1 MSLVQRL
8 IEDPLLADVLV
19 STAHDTPAEAA
30 EASRLENLQSLVRD
44 PQRLR
49 EVIAANI
56 EKQLWHPGQRKRKHE
71 EVEGVEEE
79 EYPKY
84 QVVAVPDGYPTHPQ
98 EVKLLAELYYL
109 TQTLPLTKLLP
120 SSHKVLMTDNFE
132 LALLEGKIAVLYLR
146 IEELKRQ
153 GKWSLRQPQR
163 HYDPFTYVKKNK
175 KKEFHWDWVVREGE
189 WMAED
194 FKQGVRW
201 KKACCVEIAR
211 AIKAYH
217 RGEDV
222 TIKTRKPALALKE
235 SSRNP
240 VLYLDP
246 ETDLSKNDSTVLRSL
261 PKYTSFCQDSSA
273 YLLLKHMELPLV
285 PVLRLIHPT
294 EENNDWFN
302 LYTRTEEEDDLE
314 TLNIEAKEAKM
325 MCKGS
330 PFGNVRRFTPLKPP
344 KPPLVKNIEFRTP
357 TIWLPQDDKLLIHY
371 IAEFGFNWDLILEH
385 LQGATLT
392 ALLKLYQANIERRT
406 PWQCF
411 ERYIQLNENFQFLD
425 MKGMYN
431 YHAQQWLE
439 QAHKQQLTT
448 KRRISP
454 LGVGLELIQR
464 GHRRLRWA
472 LMFDAMRKLIKK
484 REDTARDRLNLQR
497 KASEVTAQQ
506 ANKKQLTN
514 DRVATP
520 AELSKLKYENDK
532 SIRKAYIDQRA
543 TRNEMAAAV
552 KGGGNGPTA
561 AGPPATVS
569 TTGTNPQLSAPPS
582 AQPSGANT
590 PRAQSQPPQQGM
602 TPVPQ
607 QTPLRVPP
615 GYTPEQFQQ
624 MIALRRKNT
633 PTPSLTPVP
642 TAGMAGAMP
651 ASALVQQT
659 PTKRLQF
666 APAQVTAI
674 INLIQQKHPNLSKE
688 QVTKYAAQYLATL
701 QQQQSNRAVA
711 QAQQSHVM
719 APTQSTL
726 QAAMAQGA
734 SPRVI
739 DPGATPTPQQLIQQ
753 QQRQQRARQQAAVA
767 AQQQQS
773 QRQQMLPH
781 ERQVMMQMQMQ
792 MRQHQQLMGMPP
804 QSPYDDKTE

>member
-19 STAHDTPAEAA
+19 NTARDSPADTNQLDQLRE
-30 EASRLENLQSLVRD
+30 LLLD

-49 EVIAANI
+49 EIVSANI
-56 EKQLWHPGQRKRKHE
+56 DKQLWHPGQKKRKHE
-71 EVEGVEEE
+71 EVEGNEVEEF
-79 EYPKY
+79 PKY

-120 SSHKVLMTDNFE
+120 SSHKVLMTNNYE

-201 KKACCVEIAR
+201 KKACCVEISR
-211 AIKAYH
+211 AVQAYW

-222 TIKTRKPALALKE
+222 TVKARKPTLALKDT
-235 SSRNP
+235 SNNP
-240 VLYLDP
+240 VLFLDP
-246 ETDLSKNDSTVLRSL
+246 ETELSKTDATVLRSL
-261 PKYTSFCQDSSA
+261 PKFTSFCQDSSA
-273 YLLLKHMELPLV
+273 YLHLKHMELPLV
-285 PVLRLIHPT
+285 PVLRLIHPAET
-294 EENNDWFN
+294 NNDWFN
-302 LYTRTEEEDDLE
+302 LYTRTEEEEDLE
-314 TLNIEAKEAKM
+314 TLNLEAKEAKM
-325 MCKGS
+325 TAKGS
-330 PFGNVRRFTPLKPP
+330 PFGNMRRFAYLKPP
-344 KPPLVKNIEFRTP
+344 KPPLIKNIEFRTP

-371 IAEFGFNWDLILEH
+371 IAEFGFNWELVLEH

-392 ALLKLYQANIERRT
+392 ALLKLYRANIERRT

-411 ERYIQLNENFQFLD
+411 ERYIQLNENFQFTD
-425 MKGMYN
+425 MKGIHA

-484 REDTARDRLNLQR
+484 REDTARDRLSLQR

-506 ANKKQLTN
+506 ANKKLQNN

-543 TRNEMAAAV
+543 TRNEMAQAV
-552 KGGGNGPTA
+552 KGGGNAPNPGA
-561 AGPPATVS
+561 SGTVS
-569 TTGTNPQLSAPPS
+569 TGANPQLSAPPS

-590 PRAQSQPPQQGM
+590 PRSQSQPPQHQ
-602 TPVPQ
+602 TPMPQ

-624 MIALRRKNT
+624 MIAQRRKNT
-633 PTPSLTPVP
+633 PTPGLTPVP
-642 TAGMAGAMP
+642 TAGMAGAMSNP
-651 ASALVQQT
+651 GLAQQT

-701 QQQQSNRAVA
+701 QQQQTNRAAA
-711 QAQQSHVM
+711 QAHAQVITPS
-719 APTQSTL
+719 QSTL
-726 QAAMAQGA
+726 QAAMVAGT
-734 SPRVI
+734 SLRVI
-739 DPGATPTPQQLIQQ
+739 DPSATPTPQQLIQQ

-767 AQQQQS
+767 AQQQQQQ

-792 MRQHQQLMGMPP
+792 MRQHQQMMGMPP